1 MWKKIKKGTSCM
13 TRYRIQI
20 EQFIILAG
28 KKKKFILDAGA
39 LQSHFFS
46 VFKYSIF

>member
-1 MWKKIKKGTSCM
+1 M